1 MKYWILDI
9 VISELGIRPNYN
21 LLNDNYRKVVFVEG
35 SGDVKFWERVFL
47 KINGEIPSDIL
58 LIPCGGDQVEFFVN
72 AELCKKINRKFI
84 IILDSDKG
92 ATDYASKL
100 ANKQAL
106 IQKVNQLGGEF
117 DILRKREI
125 ENY

>member
-1 MKYWILDI
+1 MSAY
-9 VISELGIRPNYN
+9 
-21 LLNDNYRKVVFVEG
+21 
-35 SGDVKFWERVFL
+35 FL
-47 KINGEIPSDIL
+47 KHH
-58 LIPCGGDQVEFFVN
+58 Q
-72 AELCKKINRKFI
+72 FI

-125 ENY
+125 ENYYSRDAIQRLMPNA